1 MAGEKKITGWSEKL
15 KSGLAFSFG
24 DLVDDIG
31 GWLLIGVLLAGLI
44 SVFISPA
51 LVETYLSNELLS
63 MLFMLLIATPLYVC
77 ATASTPIAAALVLK
91 GISPGAALVF
101 LLAGPATNVAT
112 ITVVAR
118 VIGKKATLLYV
129 GSILICSLAMGVL
142 VNTIY
147 RALGIDIVEWTTRSE
162 AESFGVVAYLSTFI
176 LLALIVRGGLRRLK
190 TRIHAISGISAR

>member
-1 MAGEKKITGWSEKL
+1 MAGEKKNTGWSEKL

-176 LLALIVRGGLRRLK
+176 LLALIVRGGLRRVK